1 MCDATNTPFLNPVRF
16 AQTVFAPKMKI
27 HAQHKLKIRYSST
40 FHLWKCAL
48 KVSIKHI
55 VTCNLKVQFFN
66 LCFSLIDG

>member
-16 AQTVFAPKMKI
+16 APKMKI
-27 HAQHKLKIRYSST
+27 HAQHAENTVRYSST

-55 VTCNLKVQFFN
+55 VTCKGAVF
-66 LCFSLIDG
+66 